1 MEKKRMKIIDR
12 YSLLLLSISFGLMIF
27 SVQLGLIF
35 LTMSITILTLRAYVG
50 YKFDQ
55 RTICNN

>member
-1 MEKKRMKIIDR
+1 MEKKRMKIFDS
-12 YSLLLLSISFGLMIF
+12 YALLLFGISFGLMLF

-35 LTMSITILTLRAYVG
+35 LTMSITTLALRAYVG

-55 RTICNN
+55 KTFCNN

>member
-1 MEKKRMKIIDR
+1 MAKKRMKIVDF

-35 LTMSITILTLRAYVG
+35 LTMSITTLSLRAYVG

-55 RTICNN
+55 KTICNN